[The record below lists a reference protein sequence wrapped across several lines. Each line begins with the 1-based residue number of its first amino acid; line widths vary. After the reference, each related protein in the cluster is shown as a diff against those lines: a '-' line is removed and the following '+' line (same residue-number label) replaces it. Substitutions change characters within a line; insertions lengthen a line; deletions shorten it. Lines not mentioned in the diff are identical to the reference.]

1 MAHKITRLFLLLSIV
16 CSTFQ
21 LKSQDNNGKEIV
33 LRLTPSA
40 DNPRNSEGDFI
51 KLNGGQILFIY
62 TRFYGGS
69 GDHSQALLASRI
81 STDKGKTWSKE
92 DKIELSNEGNL
103 NVMSVSL
110 MRLADGRIALFY
122 LRKNS
127 DVDCIP
133 YMRISTDEAQTW
145 GDAVRCIETDG
156 YHVLNNSRVIQLKS
170 GRIIMPVALHGS
182 TGKGITAKADI
193 LCYFSDDAGKT
204 WQKSQTVANPE
215 NIVLQ
220 EPGVVELKNGSIML
234 YCRTDAGFQY
244 FSKSNNSGESWS
256 PIEEGNIKSP
266 LSPATIKRIPASGD
280 LLLVW
285 NNNFEKGRDGGKR
298 TPLNIA
304 ISKNEGKTWEKI
316 KTIESDPD
324 GWYCYTAIEF
334 VDDHV
339 LLGHCAGN
347 RKIHNGL
354 ETTQITRLSL
364 DWIYK

>member
-1 MAHKITRLFLLLSIV
+1 MVHQFTHLLLLLSIM

-21 LKSQDNNGKEIV
+21 LKSQDSNDKEIV

-51 KLNGGQILFIY
+51 KLNDGKILFIY

-69 GDHSQALLASRI
+69 GDHSQALLASRV
-81 STDKGKTWSKE
+81 SNDKGKTWSKE
-92 DKIELSNEGNL
+92 DKIVLSNEGNL

-110 MRLADGRIALFY
+110 LRLADDRIALFY

-133 YMRISTDEAQTW
+133 YMRTSTDEAQTW
-145 GDAVRCIETDG
+145 GDAIRCIEAEG

-170 GRIIMPVALHGS
+170 GRIIMPV
-182 TGKGITAKADI
+182 
-193 LCYFSDDAGKT
+193 
-204 WQKSQTVANPE
+204 
-215 NIVLQ
+215 
-220 EPGVVELKNGSIML
+220 VVELKNGNILL
-234 YCRTDAGFQY
+234 YCRTDEGFQY
-244 FSKSNNSGESWS
+244 FSRSNNSGESWS
-256 PIEEGNIKSP
+256 EIEKGNIKSP
-266 LSPATIKRIPASGD
+266 LSPATIKRIPATGD

-285 NNNFEKGRDGGKR
+285 NNNFQEGRDGGKR

-304 ISKNEGKTWEKI
+304 VSNNEGKTWSKI
-316 KTIESDPD
+316 ETIESDPD

-334 VDDHV
+334 ADDHV

-347 RKIHNGL
+347 RKMYNGL